1 MHCTFWLCLYFL
13 LVARAANITTN
24 DPSTTPIP
32 VASSLHFSFP
42 TFSTI
47 HFESAIHP
55 CLNRVNYAFWAIQGH
70 IRRVI
75 HSYKHVNPWLSL
87 LLILS
92 GDVSINPGP
101 NTTRLTGS
109 LINIRSI
116 RNKSVALADFIN
128 SNKSDIIAVTS
139 TQTAL

>member
-13 LVARAANITTN
+13 LVARATNITTD
-24 DPSTTPIP
+24 DPSRTPIP

-42 TFSTI
+42 AFSTI
-47 HFESAIHP
+47 HFESGIHP
-55 CLNRVNYAFWAIQGH
+55 CLNRVNYAFLAIQGH
-70 IRRVI
+70 ICRVT
-75 HSYKHVNPWLSL
+75 HSYKHVSPWVSL

-101 NTTRLTGS
+101 NTSLLTGS

-128 SNKSDIIAVTS
+128 SNKSDIIAVTE
-139 TQTAL
+139 TL